1 MKKHVYLSKCVLI
14 FMSMYHYTHTQYA
27 ELKRHAKYLIHRS
40 IILVMT
46 YFFTREVEFTKPDA
60 IKLRADYNNSFPKN
74 SE

>member
-1 MKKHVYLSKCVLI
+1 
-14 FMSMYHYTHTQYA
+14 MSMYHYTHTHTHTQYA

-46 YFFTREVEFTKPDA
+46 YSFTREVEFTKPDA

-74 SE
+74 SERT

>member
-1 MKKHVYLSKCVLI
+1 
-14 FMSMYHYTHTQYA
+14 MYHCIHTQYA
-27 ELKRHAKYLIHRS
+27 ELKRHAKYLIHRP

-46 YFFTREVEFTKPDA
+46 YSFTREVGFTKPDA